1 MTHKEARI
9 SKGFARQQCEAF
21 ADEFGMSIQSG
32 VQTATISDGIT
43 TAEMALSSRRFVN
56 KTTGE
61 SGARVDRFIANAAGT
76 LAATTAGMIRV
87 FISSA
92 AGANKRLWREWQVT
106 ASTPSANALG
116 YTNYT
121 TSKIDGGLALKAGE
135 QLWVTSHFSDTAGNQ
150 FDIIVEGGDF

>member
-1 MTHKEARI
+1 MYCLFKLFANEMTHKEARI

-61 SGARVDRFIANAAGT
+61 SGEWFNARACLMR
-76 LAATTAGMIRV
+76 
-87 FISSA
+87 
-92 AGANKRLWREWQVT
+92 
-106 ASTPSANALG
+106 
-116 YTNYT
+116 
-121 TSKIDGGLALKAGE
+121 
-135 QLWVTSHFSDTAGNQ
+135 Q
-150 FDIIVEGGDF
+150 FKK